1 MQYAYFKELPV
12 GALFSLNG
20 TRYSKRSSRTAA
32 LVEFDRW
39 FYFGQKDLC
48 VVGKYSRL
56 AADYFT
62 EKDLVTPGRFSSLEG
77 KKGPVESGG
86 FSHPAHGH
94 IAGRNQTVPDGST
107 EVQWSSRK

>member
-20 TRYSKRSSRTAA
+20 TPFSKRSSRTAA

-62 EKDLVTPGRFSSLEG
+62 EKDLVTNLDLVLDPR
-77 KKGPVESGG
+77 K
-86 FSHPAHGH
+86 PAF
-94 IAGRNQTVPDGST
+94 IRRT
-107 EVQWSSRK
+107 K

>member
-1 MQYAYFKELPV
+1 MQYVYFKELPV
-12 GALFSLNG
+12 GTRFSLNG
-20 TRYSKRSSRTAA
+20 TRFSKRSSRTAA

-62 EKDLVTPGRFSSLEG
+62 EKDLVT
-77 KKGPVESGG
+77 
-86 FSHPAHGH
+86 
-94 IAGRNQTVPDGST
+94 NPDLILDP
-107 EVQWSSRK
+107 RKPSFIRRTK

>member
-12 GALFSLNG
+12 GTLFSLNG

-62 EKDLVTPGRFSSLEG
+62 EKDLVT
-77 KKGPVESGG
+77 
-86 FSHPAHGH
+86 
-94 IAGRNQTVPDGST
+94 NPDLILDP
-107 EVQWSSRK
+107 RKPSFIRRIK